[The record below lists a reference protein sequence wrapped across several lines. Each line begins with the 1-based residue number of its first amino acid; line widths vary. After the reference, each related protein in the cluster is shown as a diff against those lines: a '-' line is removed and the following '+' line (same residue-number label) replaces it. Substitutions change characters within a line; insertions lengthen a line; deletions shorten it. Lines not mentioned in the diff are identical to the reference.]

1 MPHKDLDKRKE
12 YQRKYQEYWRKKN
25 KEKWKEIV
33 KKFQSKSEYKEY
45 QKKWQKDNPKFKI
58 IRKRY
63 FESDKGK
70 KCIETWNKNNPDK
83 LKLKQ
88 DKYYKTDKGILN
100 QIIKVQN
107 RRNKF
112 KKINGNYNQR
122 PTKEIIKLIDE
133 RDKVCV
139 YCGKQFSNDKSN
151 KKDYRSYDHLNPNK
165 QHSIMNTVKSCASCN
180 SSKIDKEVFTWL
192 KSKGYTPSKIIIDL
206 NNLS

>member
-1 MPHKDLDKRKE
+1 MPYKDLTKKREYQKE
-12 YQRKYQEYWRKKN
+12 YQRKWRIKN
-25 KEKWKEIV
+25 KIRWKQII
-33 KKFQSKSEYKEY
+33 KKSQSKPEYKEY
-45 QKKWQKDNPKFKI
+45 QKNWQNKNPKFKI

-63 FESDKGK
+63 FSSDKGK

-88 DKYYKTDKGILN
+88 DKYSKTDKGILH

-107 RRNKF
+107 RRTKF
-112 KKINGNYNQR
+112 RKINGNYNQR
-122 PTKEIIKLIDE
+122 PTKELIRFVDE

-139 YCGKQFSNDKSN
+139 YCGKEFSNDKNN

-165 QHSIMNTVKSCASCN
+165 PHSFTNTVKCCSYCN

-192 KSKGYTPSKIIIDL
+192 KSKGYTPSKVIIYL
-206 NNLS
+206 TNLS